1 MISRGNVCDWSQAM
15 QPFRATLTDDS
26 GQAIADIEGS
36 IQSPEEAQ
44 GPRQGE
50 FELEENGAFME
61 GVLEKKSFRL
71 KVDDGSQS
79 TIQVNSVSPLSR
91 PGYSKVEFSCV

>member
-1 MISRGNVCDWSQAM
+1 M
-15 QPFRATLTDDS
+15 QPLRATLTDDS

-36 IQSPEEAQ
+36 IQSPEETQ

-50 FELEENGAFME
+50 FEIEENGEFMQ
-61 GVLEKKSFRL
+61 GILEEKTFRL
-71 KVDDGSQS
+71 KVDDGSQLTIHVDSAS
-79 TIQVNSVSPLSR
+79 TIAR